1 MAKVLSKDYQMKF
14 KSKNLISNEIYKIF
28 QNSGI
33 KLHKGISS
41 PLSSQAS
48 CFNFWY
54 PFIKEE
60 NKEQLKELLLCL
72 GLKVDEVITIKPNSM
87 FEDTLYKDGGNILFE
102 WIGPNKSPIGE
113 EDGYLRGHHRTS
125 IDAYILTKIN
135 GKVTQILIEWKF
147 TESYSSRSNTGKF
160 LGSKGIERLAR
171 YSPII
176 ARDRNSR
183 KKILFKMNNIDNW
196 GLYDVCYEPFYQL
209 LRQHMLGQE
218 TIGMKFGDYVIED
231 YVVMHLSHS
240 ENSKLN
246 ILTAKQCEYSK
257 GLEQYIGQE
266 LHIIWDKLLNKE
278 HKARFIGAYWD
289 KCLLKY
295 KPVEKLREWYKYMQ
309 NRYFN
314 ITVQNSKIL

>member
-28 QNSGI
+28 QKGEI

-72 GLKVDEVITIKPNSM
+72 GLKVDEVLTIKPNSM

-102 WIGPNKSPIGE
+102 WIGPNNSPIGE
-113 EDGYLRGHHRTS
+113 KDGYLRGQHRTS

-183 KKILFKMNNIDNW
+183 KEILFKMNNIDNW
-196 GLYDVCYEPFYQL
+196 GIYDVCYEPFYQL

-240 ENSKLN
+240 ENSKSN

-266 LHIIWDKLLNKE
+266 LHTIWDKLLNKE
-278 HKARFIGAYWD
+278 HKSRFIGTYWD

-295 KPVEKLREWYKYMQ
+295 KPTKDLQVWYKYMC
-309 NRYFN
+309 NRYA
-314 ITVQNSKIL
+314 